1 MAMLVLQKPELID
14 KLTQLASDH
23 HTTPNALLDTAIQEF
38 VDKMEQQ
45 PAPEAQRHPS
55 APPEFL
61 REAAAFAQLKPEL
74 LKQYKGRVV
83 AIHQG
88 KLVAVGDDRMA
99 VLGMVLE
106 KLGSVPCYIEWV
118 EEQTPRRARITST
131 WVV

>member
-1 MAMLVLQKPELID
+1 LID
-14 KLTQLASDH
+14 KLTQIAGAQ
-23 HTTPNALLDTAIQEF
+23 HTTPDVLLDTAIQEF

-55 APPEFL
+55 TPLEFL
-61 REAAAFAQLKPEL
+61 REAVAFARLKPEL

-83 AIHQG
+83 AIHQSEV
-88 KLVAVGDDRMA
+88 VAVGDDRMV

-106 KLGSVPCYIEWV
+106 KLGPVPCYIEWV
-118 EEQTPRRARITST
+118 EEQTPRRARTTST